1 MHPSAMR
8 STLEQIIIYQFTPLH
23 CAQARE
29 ILGWNFEQLSHASKV
44 SVPAIQRF
52 EAGEPIRDVTLLALA
67 HRLEAEGLVQRDVP
81 VRAAARPAQ
90 HEALPAARVLPQK
103 VAQDFRRQVRGQIGA
118 QAVGKALR

>member
-67 HRLEAEGLVQRDVP
+67 HRLEAEGLVFFPGFAPSRGGNIRGTTPD
-81 VRAAARPAQ
+81 PAGR
-90 HEALPAARVLPQK
+90 E
-103 VAQDFRRQVRGQIGA
+103 DFAMIE
-118 QAVGKALR
+118 